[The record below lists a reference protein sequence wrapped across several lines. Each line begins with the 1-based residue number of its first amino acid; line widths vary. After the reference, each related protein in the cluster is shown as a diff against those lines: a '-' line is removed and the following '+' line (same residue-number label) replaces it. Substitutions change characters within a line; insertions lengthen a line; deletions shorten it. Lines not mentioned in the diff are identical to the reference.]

1 MADYL
6 SQFTGSE
13 IDARLAKVP
22 QLESAVAGK
31 QATLVSGSNIKT
43 INGQPVLGSGNLQ
56 IREGDP
62 DGVKFSPQTL
72 TESEQEQARQ
82 NIGAA
87 SLGDVQNTEFV
98 TVTTLP
104 TASADTMGK
113 IYLVGPDASDNYAR
127 YITQQDGSSYEWIP
141 LGSTN
146 IDLSEYARI
155 ADLQQGAVVPQL
167 AENLKGWAERSDQN
181 VESAMT
187 DTVRTT
193 GGDESI
199 NAESGATL
207 LSIIATS
214 DFAASKLIVSGFNLL
229 RLQSDNGPAVA
240 VGAGFYFPVP
250 ALTFGTYGTAEQNN
264 GVLFTDNNGNNLT
277 PTVRFKALS
286 DGIPTSVNDGVAASY
301 TDSNGKRFYTCTQ
314 PGYLIVSGITHAN
327 TCAHMAWSKQY
338 DKFVSPTDASD
349 AGTVIDLTAL
359 GTMRVVGAGA
369 NIIADRADRIS
380 STQMRLTTNV
390 GRVQPTWTR
399 GTQDEETGLY
409 PYTATISGIKAG
421 GLAEFEGANK
431 PEIFVEGT
439 TLTYFSDSE
448 TALTDYVKY
457 QLAAPTTAN
466 KNVATDVSALNDWG
480 IDALVGAT
488 GSAIINWQYAQGI
501 PDALVQ
507 LLSKIDNSTVP
518 VIAAAFAEQDARIK
532 LLERRLT
539 DTLARINAFVGLL
552 DAEDYFRYT
561 APLWLECST
570 TGAPAAARVPDNWD
584 LDKMGVWQG
593 VPRFVGQVYVDTAS
607 KKVYMAAAV
616 TNSTNDWVLLN

>member
-127 YITQQDGSSYEWIP
+127 YITQQDGSTYSWIP
-141 LGSTN
+141 MGSTN

-155 ADLQQGAVVPQL
+155 ADLQQGAVVPQF

-286 DGIPTSVNDGVAASY
+286 DGVPTSVNDGVAASY
-301 TDSNGKRFYTCTQ
+301 TDSNGKRFYTCSQ

-399 GTQDEETGLY
+399 GAQDEETGLY

-421 GLAEFEGANK
+421 GLAEFDGANK
-431 PEIFVEGT
+431 PEIVVEGT

-539 DTLARINAFVGLL
+539 DSLARINAFVGLL

-584 LDKMGVWQG
+584 LDKMGVWMG

>member
-72 TESEQEQARQ
+72 TESEQEQARH

-87 SLGDVQNTEFV
+87 SLADVQNTEFV

-127 YITQQDGSSYEWIP
+127 YITQQDGSTYSWIP

-155 ADLQQGAVVPQL
+155 ADLQQGAVVPQF

-187 DTVRTT
+187 ETVRTT

-286 DGIPTSVNDGVAASY
+286 DGVPTSVNDGVAASY

-399 GTQDEETGLY
+399 GAQDEETGLY

-539 DTLARINAFVGLL
+539 DSLARINAFVGLL

-570 TGAPAAARVPDNWD
+570 AGAPAAARVPDNWD
-584 LDKMGVWQG
+584 LDKMGVWMG

-607 KKVYMAAAV
+607 KKVYMAVAV